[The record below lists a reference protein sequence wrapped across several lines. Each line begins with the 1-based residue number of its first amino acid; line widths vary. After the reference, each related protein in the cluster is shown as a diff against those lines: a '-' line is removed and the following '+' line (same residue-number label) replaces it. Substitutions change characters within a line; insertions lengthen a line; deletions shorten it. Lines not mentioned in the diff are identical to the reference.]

1 MGDDLPKRQDL
12 RLKGWNY
19 ATPGHYFV
27 TVCARER
34 REVFGAVVNG
44 RAVLN
49 ACGQVADACWREI
62 PKHFPSARV
71 DEYVVMPNHMHGV
84 IELLKGSAIADP
96 CNQAIADPCTL
107 GDVIGAYKSAVS
119 RILGRQFP
127 TRTLLPVPAGGSALW
142 HRNYW
147 DVVVRS
153 DKALAAI
160 RAYIRSNPQ
169 NYHAVMNCGEPE
181 YLGDK
186 TLLDRPKL
194 GFLASRGE
202 AVPHSTLPIRSG
214 EAILSGFL
222 SPMERR
228 VFQAGL
234 AHKRPL
240 IWVKPWGLSEGN
252 ESPAIREALEQG
264 RLLILSPFD
273 NALTAP
279 SARRAIWCNEYVLA
293 HCDRLAVG
301 HLNPEG
307 MLACILSEAAPDLEI
322 VYL

>member
-1 MGDDLPKRQDL
+1 MGDDLPNRQDL

-27 TVCARER
+27 TVCARDR

-49 ACGQVADACWREI
+49 ACGKVADTCWREI
-62 PKHFPSARV
+62 PKHFPSVRV
-71 DEYVVMPNHMHGV
+71 DEYVVMPNHVHGV
-84 IELLKGSAIADP
+84 VELLKGSAIADP
-96 CNQAIADPCTL
+96 CVL
-107 GDVIGAYKSAVS
+107 GDVVGAYKSAVS
-119 RILGRQFP
+119 RILGRQLPTPTQLP
-127 TRTLLPVPAGGSALW
+127 TRTTPAGGSALW

-147 DVVVRS
+147 DVVVRNA
-153 DKALAAI
+153 KALAAI
-160 RAYIRSNPQ
+160 RDYIRRNPE
-169 NYHAVMNCGEPE
+169 NYQTVMHCCEPKW
-181 YLGDK
+181 LGDR

-202 AVPHSTLPIRSG
+202 TAPHGTLPIRSG

-222 SPMERR
+222 SPMERH
-228 VFQAGL
+228 VFSAGL

-240 IWVKPWGLSEGN
+240 IWVKPW
-252 ESPAIREALEQG
+252 ALRDGAERPDISDALAQG

-273 NALTAP
+273 DTLTAP

-301 HLNPEG
+301 HLNPGG
-307 MLACILSEAAPDLEI
+307 MLACILSEAAPDLET